1 MVWQNKCKMII
12 DLTTFEEKEKV
23 RKGGIHVFKNQ
34 FKVREKKPG

>member
-23 RKGGIHVFKNQ
+23 RKGNIRLLENQ
-34 FKVREKKPG
+34 FEVRKKTPE